1 MLARA
6 RTGEK
11 GHPALA
17 GPNPA
22 AATVDQSTPGRPG
35 PDVEEAAM
43 VDAADRA
50 TGTADKPSGLGDAL
64 RERADELAL
73 VLDSLTDVLLGED
86 DLPAALQRVVDLAV
100 RTVPGCQAAGI
111 TLLRDGRPTT
121 AAYTDERT
129 LAVDRRQYDEGEG
142 PCLDAALHRR
152 INRVD
157 VDEATERWPGF
168 AAAAREVGVRS
179 FLAAPVTVHD
189 SPIGALNLYSPGH
202 DGFSAV
208 DEAFLGLFTA
218 QAGIV
223 LAGHLR
229 NAEARALAEQMRTA
243 MASRAVIEQAKG
255 VLVERYRTD
264 AETAFAMLR
273 RESQDRNV
281 KLRDI
286 AEALVAGAALADRD
300 RTG

>member
-1 MLARA
+1 
-6 RTGEK
+6 
-11 GHPALA
+11 
-17 GPNPA
+17 
-22 AATVDQSTPGRPG
+22 
-35 PDVEEAAM
+35 M
-43 VDAADRA
+43 VDAAADRM
-50 TGTADKPSGLGDAL
+50 TGTMHDPADVGDAL
-64 RERADELAL
+64 RERADDVAM

-86 DLPAALQRVVDLAV
+86 DLPTALQRVVDLAV

-129 LAVDRRQYDEGEG
+129 LAVDRQQYDQGGG
-142 PCLDAALHRR
+142 PCLDAASNRR

-157 VDEATERWPGF
+157 VEEAAERWPGF
-168 AAAAREVGVRS
+168 AVAARGIGIRS
-179 FLAAPVTVHD
+179 FLAAPVAVRDT
-189 SPIGALNLYSPGH
+189 PLGALNLYSPDP

-223 LAGHLR
+223 LAGHQR
-229 NAEARALAEQMRTA
+229 NAEARALATQMREA

-264 AETAFAMLR
+264 PETAFAMLR

-281 KLRDI
+281 KLREL
-286 AEALVAGAALADRD
+286 AEALVARATLADRD
-300 RTG
+300 GTG

>member
-1 MLARA
+1 
-6 RTGEK
+6 
-11 GHPALA
+11 
-17 GPNPA
+17 
-22 AATVDQSTPGRPG
+22 V
-35 PDVEEAAM
+35 
-43 VDAADRA
+43 VDAAADPAR
-50 TGTADKPSGLGDAL
+50 GTADAPPGLGDAL
-64 RERADELAL
+64 RERADELAV

-86 DLPAALQRVVDLAV
+86 DLPVALQRVVDLAV

-157 VDEATERWPGF
+157 VEEAAERWPGF
-168 AAAAREVGVRS
+168 AAAARAVGVRS
-179 FLAAPVTVHD
+179 FLAAPVTVHE
-189 SPIGALNLYSPGH
+189 SPIGALNLYSPDH

-223 LAGHLR
+223 LAGHQR
-229 NAEARALAEQMRTA
+229 HVEARALAEQMRTA

-255 VLVERYRTD
+255 VLVERYHTD

-281 KLRDI
+281 KLRDL
-286 AEALVAGAALADRD
+286 AEALVAGAALAGRD